1 MATPVD
7 NTAAGAA
14 AADNLPALESM
25 ANATHGNAK
34 ALFGILF
41 IQYCSYAFF
50 YIMDHILDLAPPYYI
65 ALKVQKKEDEKNK

>member
-7 NTAAGAA
+7 NTATGNTTA
-14 AADNLPALESM
+14 NSTSSSLPTLESM

-50 YIMDHILDLAPPYYI
+50 YIMDHILDLAPQYYI
-65 ALKVQKKEDEKNK
+65 ALKVTKKVE